1 MIDFKFS
8 KGLKN
13 AFKIGV
19 DFFLGGQ
26 GSPVDTVFDAGM
38 DVAVGRSKGDSFLD
52 IVSFGAKKFVE
63 MQTDK
68 DGNVIQTPQFQAPD
82 IRRVGT
88 GGGRTGRGG
97 LMGRQVTGWRPTNQL
112 YRDAIIR
119 RMRQVNFESN
129 LQRMT
134 DSTTVR
140 PTARRKAPEEPGTT
154 TIKRTTKAK
163 VIT

>member
-1 MIDFKFS
+1 MFDKFKFS

-19 DFFLGGQ
+19 DFFLGGGQEGYHKEAQ
-26 GSPVDTVFDAGM
+26 GSSGS
-38 DVAVGRSKGDSFLD
+38 GFLD
-52 IVSFGAKKFVE
+52 LVSFGAKKFVE

-68 DGNVIQTPQFQAPD
+68 DGNVIQTPQFQAPK
-82 IRRVGT
+82 INRVGT
-88 GGGRTGRGG
+88 GGGRAGRGG
-97 LMGRQVTGWRPTNQL
+97 LTGQTRWTPANQM

-119 RMRQVNFESN
+119 RMKQVNFESN

-134 DSTTVR
+134 ESTTVR
-140 PTARRKAPEEPGTT
+140 PTTRRKSPEKPGTT
-154 TIKRTTKAK
+154 TITRTTKAK

>member
-1 MIDFKFS
+1 MFDFKFS

-13 AFKIGV
+13 AFKVGV
-19 DFFLGGQ
+19 DFFLGGGQEGYHKEAQ
-26 GSPVDTVFDAGM
+26 GSSGS
-38 DVAVGRSKGDSFLD
+38 GFLD
-52 IVSFGAKKFVE
+52 LVSFGAKKFVE

-68 DGNVIQTPQFQAPD
+68 DDNIFQTPEFQGPT

-88 GGGRTGRGG
+88 GGGRAGRGG
-97 LMGRQVTGWRPTNQL
+97 LTGQTRWTPANQM

-119 RMRQVNFESN
+119 RMKQVNFESN

-140 PTARRKAPEEPGTT
+140 PTTRRKAPEKPGTT
-154 TIKRTTKAK
+154 TITRTTKAK

>member
-8 KGLKN
+8 KGLKK

-19 DFFLGGQ
+19 DFFLDGGQ
-26 GSPVDTVFDAGM
+26 DGYHKEAQGSSGS
-38 DVAVGRSKGDSFLD
+38 GFLD
-52 IVSFGAKKFVE
+52 LVSFGARKFVD
-63 MQTDK
+63 MQD
-68 DGNVIQTPQFQAPD
+68 DPEGNVFQTPQFQAPK
-82 IRRVGT
+82 INRVGT

-119 RMRQVNFESN
+119 RMKQVNFESN

-140 PTARRKAPEEPGTT
+140 PTTRRKSPEKPGTT
-154 TIKRTTKAK
+154 TITRTTKAK

>member
-1 MIDFKFS
+1 MFNFS
-8 KGLKN
+8 KALKT
-13 AFKIGV
+13 AF
-19 DFFLGGQ
+19 DFGKDLLTGGYQ
-26 GSPVDTVFDAGM
+26 DPFE
-38 DVAVGRSKGDSFLD
+38 SKGTYGTGGGGFLD
-52 IVSFGAKKFVE
+52 LVSFGARKFVE

-68 DGNVIQTPQFQAPD
+68 DGDVFQTPEFRGPD

-88 GGGRTGRGG
+88 GGGRAGRGG
-97 LMGRQVTGWRPTNQL
+97 LTGRQVTGWRPTNQL

-119 RMRQVNFESN
+119 RMKQVNFESN

-140 PTARRKAPEEPGTT
+140 PTTRRKAPEKPGTT

-163 VIT
+163 AIGD

>member
-1 MIDFKFS
+1 MFDFKFS

-19 DFFLGGQ
+19 DFFLGGGQ
-26 GSPVDTVFDAGM
+26 GNVVDTVFDAGM
-38 DVAVGRSKGDSFLD
+38 DVERSKGGGFLD
-52 IVSFGAKKFVE
+52 LVRVGAKAYRA
-63 MQTDK
+63 MQDDP
-68 DGNVIQTPQFQAPD
+68 DGNVFQTPEFQGPD

-88 GGGRTGRGG
+88 GGGRAGRGG
-97 LMGRQVTGWRPTNQL
+97 LTGRQVVGWRPTNQL
-112 YRDAIIR
+112 YREAIIR
-119 RMRQVNFESN
+119 RMKQVNFESN

-140 PTARRKAPEEPGTT
+140 PTTRRKSPEKPGTT
-154 TIKRTTKAK
+154 TITRTTKAK

>member
-1 MIDFKFS
+1 MDFDFKFS
-8 KGLKN
+8 KVLKK

-19 DFFLGGQ
+19 DFFLDGQEGYHKEAQ
-26 GSPVDTVFDAGM
+26 GSS
-38 DVAVGRSKGDSFLD
+38 RSGGGFLD
-52 IVSFGAKKFVE
+52 LVSFGARKFVD
-63 MQTDK
+63 MQD
-68 DGNVIQTPQFQAPD
+68 DPEGNVFQTPQFQAPD

-119 RMRQVNFESN
+119 RMKQVNFESN

>member
-1 MIDFKFS
+1 MFDFS
-8 KGLKN
+8 KALKT
-13 AFKIGV
+13 AFDFGK
-19 DFFLGGQ
+19 DFFLSGGQ
-26 GSPVDTVFDAGM
+26 EGYHKEAQGSSGS
-38 DVAVGRSKGDSFLD
+38 GFLD
-52 IVSFGAKKFVE
+52 LVSFGARKFVE

-68 DGNVIQTPQFQAPD
+68 DGNVFQTPEFQRPD

-88 GGGRTGRGG
+88 GGGRAGRGG
-97 LMGRQVTGWRPTNQL
+97 LTGRTGWTPTNQM

-119 RMRQVNFESN
+119 RMKQVNFESN

-134 DSTTVR
+134 ASTTVR
-140 PTARRKAPEEPGTT
+140 PTTRRKSPEKPGTT